1 MASRV
6 QGASRLR
13 KVLRELPAAMTA
25 EIRAAVQIGAEDILR
40 TATALVP
47 EKSGAT
53 SRAIKIRYSRD
64 KLAARI
70 GTFDKEAP
78 LAHLIEFG
86 TAAGS
91 RTSAAGT
98 PYQHPGTKAQPFLL
112 PAYERHR
119 ANAFRLMRA
128 AVENSLRKAAK

>member
-1 MASRV
+1 MARV
-6 QGASRLR
+6 QGAARLR
-13 KVLRELPAAMTA
+13 KLLRELPAGMTA

-53 SRAIKIRYSRD
+53 SRALKIRYSRD
-64 KLAARI
+64 RLAATI
-70 GTFDKEAP
+70 GTHDREAP

-86 TAAGS
+86 TAAGQ
-91 RTSAAGT
+91 RTSSAGT
-98 PYQHPGTKAQPFLL
+98 PYQHPGTKPQPFLL

-119 ANAFRLMRA
+119 QNAFRLMRA
-128 AVENSLRKAAK
+128 AVQNSLRKAAK

>member
-1 MASRV
+1 MARV
-6 QGASRLR
+6 QGAARLR
-13 KVLRELPAAMTA
+13 KVLRDLPATMTA
-25 EIRAAVQIGAEDILR
+25 EIRAAVRIGAEDILR

-53 SRAIKIRYSRD
+53 SRALKIRYSRD
-64 KLAARI
+64 KLAATI
-70 GTFDKEAP
+70 GTHDREAP

-86 TAAGS
+86 TAAGE

-98 PYQHPGTKAQPFLL
+98 KYQHPGTKPQPFLL

-119 ANAFRLMRA
+119 RNAFRLMRA
-128 AVENSLRKAAK
+128 AVANSLRKAAK